1 MDRFGHPVD
10 IGIIHSGYSGPWV
23 VTRGHIITSSLHVA
37 WLQWQRSLDLMAKVR
52 GCFLIFLEWQDGMM
66 VEGARVSLINFVD
79 P

>member
-1 MDRFGHPVD
+1 MDHFGHPVD

-52 GCFLIFLEWQDGMM
+52 MAGWHDVG
-66 VEGARVSLINFVD
+66 GARVSLINFVD